1 MIRICLNGAERETP
15 SQTVAFLLEELN
27 LHQTRVAVEKNG
39 EIVPRA
45 TYAQE
50 PLLAGDKVEIVQFV
64 GGG

>member
-1 MIRICLNGAERETP
+1 MTHLRLNGAERESAAT
-15 SQTVAFLLEELN
+15 TVVALLEELN

-45 TYAQE
+45 TYAQT
-50 PLLAGDKVEIVQFV
+50 PLADGDKVEIVQFV